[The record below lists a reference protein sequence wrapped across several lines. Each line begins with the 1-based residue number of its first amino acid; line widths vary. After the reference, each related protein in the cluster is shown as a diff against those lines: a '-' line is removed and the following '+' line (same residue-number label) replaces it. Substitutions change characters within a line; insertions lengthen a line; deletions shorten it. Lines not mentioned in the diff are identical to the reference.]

1 MIRRQ
6 GKKRRITLAAR
17 DAARCFTLR
26 RVGRTNGWRQL
37 SLRWRQRR
45 TTRPNLKADHARTL
59 VTILSFPQVHFH
71 FATHVSSVNARR
83 SVFRAAT
90 IHRER
95 VVWDRSWTNT
105 VIGSTQ
111 PRSAYHTTRIDY
123 TREAPLLKLNNE
135 KAEPLPSSRF
145 FAPIAKQFAAPR
157 RDSFVSPVPA
167 TLRTSTHREELTRS
181 FKTYWRTY
189 EHRSRVFSQRL
200 PEHYTYALAGP
211 TERTRIQF
219 DRPEELVWRRVPPTT
234 VNEDVHHANTSD
246 STQRQPVRIVET
258 PAQQFSTP
266 TVRTTQTQI
275 TKIDPALLDRLTD
288 DVIRR
293 VEKRARIERQRRGL

>member
-17 DAARCFTLR
+17 DAARRFTLR
-26 RVGRTNGWRQL
+26 RVAKTNGWL
-37 SLRWRQRR
+37 PLALRWRQRR
-45 TTRPNLKADHARTL
+45 PTRPNVKANHVRTS
-59 VTILSFPQVHFH
+59 VRFLSFPQVHFH
-71 FATHVSSVNARR
+71 FATHVSGANARR

-105 VIGSTQ
+105 VVGSAQ
-111 PRSAYHTTRIDY
+111 LRSAYHTTRIDY
-123 TREAPLLKLNNE
+123 TRQAPQPKLNVQKVE
-135 KAEPLPSSRF
+135 LLSQRF
-145 FAPIAKQFAAPR
+145 FATIAKQFPWQPHG
-157 RDSFVSPVPA
+157 SSVSPVPA
-167 TLRTSTHREELTRS
+167 ILHTNTHHEELTRS

-189 EHRSRVFSQRL
+189 EHRSQVFSQPL
-200 PEHYTYALAGP
+200 PQHNTYALTGP
-211 TERTRIQF
+211 TRRTRIQF
-219 DRPEELVWRRVPPTT
+219 DRPEELVWRRVQPPA
-234 VNEDVHHANTSD
+234 VSEDVHHANTSE

-266 TVRTTQTQI
+266 TGRTTQTQI